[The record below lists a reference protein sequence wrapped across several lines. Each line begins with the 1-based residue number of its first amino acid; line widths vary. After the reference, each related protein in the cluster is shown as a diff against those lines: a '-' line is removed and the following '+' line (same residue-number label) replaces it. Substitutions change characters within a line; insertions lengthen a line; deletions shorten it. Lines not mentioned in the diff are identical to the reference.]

1 MSEVLIGDALGPRAK
16 RKVLI
21 GSVASLVVIAG
32 LIALAL
38 RQLGANGQLEA
49 ARYTA
54 FLDPAL
60 PGFLGR
66 ATLRLLRVAAISMVL
81 AVVVGA
87 FLALGRLSLNRVVR
101 IATGI
106 YVEFFR
112 ALPVLILI
120 LFSRFGLPQLGLPRF
135 DTATY
140 LIAALVAYNSAVLG
154 EIFRAGIL
162 SLDRGQSEAAYA
174 IGLDYW
180 KAMRLV
186 ILPQGI
192 RRMTPAIVSQ
202 LVVVVK
208 DTSLGYIIGFREL
221 LTDGEAAGEL
231 LNNRL
236 QMYLLVA
243 LIYIAINYVLGRL
256 ARYLERRQRHR
267 YRADPIRITGGPE
280 DLHVAQENVPAPAR

>member
-16 RKVLI
+16 RRVLI
-21 GSVASLVVIAG
+21 GSVLSALLLAA
-32 LIALAL
+32 LAALAL
-38 RQLGANGQLEA
+38 RQLGANGQLAPE
-49 ARYTA
+49 RYTA

-60 PGFLGR
+60 PGFLWR
-66 ATLRLLRVAAISMVL
+66 ATMRLLRVAAISMVL
-81 AVVVGA
+81 AVVIGA

-101 IATGI
+101 VATGV

-112 ALPVLILI
+112 ALPVLMLI
-120 LFSRFGLPQLGLPRF
+120 LFSRFGLPRLGLPRF

-140 LIAALVAYNSAVLG
+140 LILALVAYNSAVLG

-162 SLDRGQSEAAYA
+162 SLDRGQSEAAYS

-180 KAMRLV
+180 QSMRLV

-236 QMYLLVA
+236 QMYVLVA
-243 LIYIAINYVLGRL
+243 LIYIAINFALSRF

-267 YRADPIRITGGPE
+267 YRADPIRVTGGPE
-280 DLHVAQENVPAPAR
+280 DLHTAQEQVPAAAR